1 MTQTTVEHLL
11 QQLIENVT
19 GINES
24 SRTSRS
30 NLQHIQATLKHHR
43 SSSTEEHLV
52 DETYAN
58 LADKF
63 LIKGYGDL
71 ADDLTTSKND
81 YLDKLKDSTTPQRI
95 LAYDMLSLL
104 LALSDS
110 PMKNTHERKQQ
121 IVDQK
126 QHTFKNWGDVLR
138 DEPLKGSHWQN
149 WDDIASE
156 DDDDDDDDYWNDGLD
171 DTSSRYS
178 QIPRQQ
184 DIQPSSFDRHS
195 DNIYLQRLKAVH
207 TTVSETSAT
216 YRLNHLKEKQ
226 YWDPS
231 NGDSVE
237 SEFRPDD
244 SILHD
249 SSHLNIALHENTYNS
264 TYSKR
269 RIYIKEA
276 DAIREVL
283 FLLCGYKTVI
293 FKPAKNDNGNLFHLD
308 PNYALRHLSCQSFK
322 AIMDTFCHHAC
333 TLYKLRGHVERT
345 VYVRQNG
352 QTYQA
357 FSVAISTALNGFER
371 LVAELESKYM
381 PNFSSDSAGIVSL
394 LQLQETLHQ
403 PLSCFGIIYDTL
415 VQCSL
420 LVSATSTK
428 ANARS
433 VATFL
438 LATLFNQTLNAQ
450 MTGDTVLYQT
460 MLSVFYQTLVPYS
473 RLLDDWIWNGSLN
486 DDVAGELFIKR
497 KTDIDDKSS
506 MYWTDGFF
514 VGGIELNTPKCPLF
528 TAGFTNR
535 ILLTGKTVNVINKFN
550 ITKRPENTPKQV
562 SLETIFCQQ
571 FHPDTTQF
579 WNDII
584 MNQKIQSPPTPSQTT
599 GTHKKMTNP
608 FIQFGVPALNQQRN
622 IFALTTNTKKID
634 QQSSDF
640 LSLFEYE
647 LNDCLQLYIDDLY
660 DFSAHTLLSTLQRHA
675 SISDHLYS
683 LSNIY
688 LMLDTDL
695 MHSFCETLF
704 IQMDKKDRWYDRSF
718 INQAFVDACQ
728 ISDSQKYMTLVDIKM
743 QTDKTDLNQSRKTS
757 LPRGYKALT
766 TATYLNQIRIDY
778 QICWPTNNFIKPQC
792 LDDYDRLV
800 HLLIRIKRAKYVL
813 EKKTLLDKCT
823 DMAPAINGNQGG
835 LATRL
840 YALRMRMVW
849 FINAFWRYIMTTV
862 LHADT
867 KTFKEQLAKIEN
879 ADEIPI
885 LHELYLK
892 HIIDKCL
899 LNEQS
904 VSIKKAIIHIMDLV
918 EQLADLFTDSQ
929 YDTLGSLNTLEK
941 DYIRTSEFIA
951 TSLSILG
958 RKGSLAW
965 FDILATSLSV

>member
-1 MTQTTVEHLL
+1 
-11 QQLIENVT
+11 
-19 GINES
+19 
-24 SRTSRS
+24 
-30 NLQHIQATLKHHR
+30 
-43 SSSTEEHLV
+43 
-52 DETYAN
+52 
-58 LADKF
+58 
-63 LIKGYGDL
+63 
-71 ADDLTTSKND
+71 
-81 YLDKLKDSTTPQRI
+81 
-95 LAYDMLSLL
+95 MLSLL

-121 IVDQK
+121 IVAQE
-126 QHTFKNWGDVLR
+126 QHVIRNWDDVLR
-138 DEPLKGSHWQN
+138 DEPLKGSHWKN
-149 WDDIASE
+149 WDDIESE
-156 DDDDDDDDYWNDGLD
+156 DGDDDDDDYWHDGLD
-171 DTSSRYS
+171 NTSSRYS
-178 QIPRQQ
+178 QAPRQQ
-184 DIQPSSFDRHS
+184 DIQPSSFEQNS
-195 DNIYLQRLKAVH
+195 VNIYLQRLKAAH
-207 TTVSETSAT
+207 NTISETSAT
-216 YRLNHLKEKQ
+216 YRLNHLKEQQ
-226 YWDPS
+226 YWDPR

-237 SEFRPDD
+237 PEFRSYD

-249 SSHLNIALHENTYNS
+249 SSHLNMALHESTYTS
-264 TYSKR
+264 TYSNR
-269 RIYIKEA
+269 RSYITEV
-276 DAIREVL
+276 DAIREIL

-293 FKPAKNDNGNLFHLD
+293 FKPAKNGNGNLFHLD
-308 PNYALRHLSCQSFK
+308 PIYALRHLSCQSFK
-322 AIMDTFCHHAC
+322 AIMDTFCRHAS
-333 TLYKLRGHVERT
+333 TLYKLRLHVERT

-371 LVAELESKYM
+371 LVTELESKHM
-381 PNFSSDSAGIVSL
+381 TQITPGSHGIVSL
-394 LQLQETLHQ
+394 LQLQKTLQQ
-403 PLSCFGIIYDTL
+403 PLSCFGMIYDTL

-420 LVSATSTK
+420 LVSANSAK

-438 LATLFNQTLNAQ
+438 LATLFNQTMNAQ

-497 KTDIDDKSS
+497 NTDIDDKSS

-528 TAGFTNR
+528 TADFTNR

-550 ITKRPENTPKQV
+550 TTKRPGSAPKQV

-571 FHPDTTQF
+571 FHPDSTQL
-579 WNDII
+579 WDGII
-584 MNQKIQSPPTPSQTT
+584 MNQSTQLQPTSPQTT
-599 GTHKKMTNP
+599 VIDKKMTNP
-608 FIQFGVPALNQQRN
+608 FIQFGVPVLNQQRN
-622 IFALTTNTKKID
+622 VFAPTTNTKKIGH
-634 QQSSDF
+634 QPSDF

-647 LNDCLQLYIDDLY
+647 FDDSLRHYIDDLH
-660 DFSAHTLLSTLQRHA
+660 DFSAQTLLSTLQQHA

-695 MHSFCETLF
+695 MHSFCEAVF

-728 ISDSQKYMTLVDIKM
+728 ISDSQKYMTLVDIKI
-743 QTDKTDLNQSRKTS
+743 QTDKNDLNQSRKTS
-757 LPRGYKALT
+757 LPTGYKALT

-778 QICWPTNNFIKPQC
+778 QIFWPTNNFIKPQC

-813 EKKTLLDKCT
+813 EKKTLLNKCT
-823 DMAPAINGNQGG
+823 DMTPATNDTQGG
-835 LATRL
+835 LMTRL

-879 ADEIPI
+879 ADEIPV
-885 LHELYLK
+885 LHEYYLK
-892 HIIDKCL
+892 HVIDKCL

-918 EQLADLFTDSQ
+918 EQLADLFTDPQ
-929 YDTLGSLNTLEK
+929 YDILGFLNTLEK